1 MDKFLY
7 YLVLPLYWMISIL
20 PVTVLYFFSDVLYV
34 IVFHLIKYRRKITE
48 ENLRNAFP
56 EKTDQQ
62 RYKIEV
68 DYYHYLCDLI
78 VEIIKGATMS
88 RKEYEKRWTVDYA
101 PVDALYDQGR
111 SCIFILGHYGNWE
124 ASAPVCTFFSKYH
137 VNIIYK
143 RIRNSK
149 IEKLMNKTRVRFDNK
164 ITPMDKI
171 IRRMIKDRKELIAY
185 AFVSDQ
191 TPGPNNAYWMNFL
204 NQDTA
209 VFTGVEK
216 IAQKMN
222 VPVVYISL
230 QCKKRGYYHIQPTV
244 LFENPKD
251 TEEGEIMGAF
261 MKHLEEDIKNKP
273 QYWLWSH
280 RRWKHKRPQ
289 L

>member
-1 MDKFLY
+1 MT
-7 YLVLPLYWMISIL
+7 IN
-20 PVTVLYFFSDVLYV
+20 
-34 IVFHLIKYRRKITE
+34 
-48 ENLRNAFP
+48 NLKNAFP
-56 EKTDQQ
+56 EKSEQQ
-62 RYKIEV
+62 IYKITV

-88 RKEYEKRWTVDYA
+88 REEYEKRWI
-101 PVDALYDQGR
+101 VDAEEVDRIYDQGR

-124 ASAPVCTFFSKYH
+124 AAGAICTFYSKYQ

-143 RIRNSK
+143 PIRNSYFDQ
-149 IEKLMNKTRVRFDNK
+149 LMNKTRVRFNNK

-171 IRRMIKDRKELIAY
+171 TRRIIKERKELTAY

-191 TPGPNNAYWMNFL
+191 TPAPNNALWIKFL

-222 VPVVYISL
+222 MPVIYISI
-230 QCKKRGYYHIQPTV
+230 QCIKRGHYQIQPKV

-251 TEEGEIMGAF
+251 TQEGEIMRTF
-261 MKHLEEDIKNKP
+261 MSLLENDIKNKP

-280 RRWKHKRPQ
+280 RRWKHKQPDTAG
-289 L
+289 LEVSKT